1 MTVIQ
6 TPSVHHP
13 LADDAGAALSDSVS
27 TANVVARTDDT
38 AAPSRS
44 RSAPVRKPLYT
55 PEEKL
60 RRDHSPWTLVQG
72 LLAPMQLLAMFV
84 SVVLVLRYLRTG
96 QGLDA
101 ANASVIVKT
110 LFLYVIMVTGAIWEK
125 DVFGQYLFHEKFFW
139 EDVVSFGVIALHTAY
154 VYGLYDGWEP
164 RTNMY
169 IALAAYA
176 LYSVNAVQFLL
187 KLRAAR
193 LADATLRAPAADV
206 PA

>member
-6 TPSVHHP
+6 TPSAHHP
-13 LADDAGAALSDSVS
+13 LADDAGAALSDSLS
-27 TANVVARTDDT
+27 TANVVARMDGI
-38 AAPSRS
+38 AVPSHS
-44 RSAPVRKPLYT
+44 RPLPARKPLYT

-60 RRDHSPWTLVQG
+60 RRDRSPWTMVQG

-84 SVVLVLRYLRTG
+84 SVALVLRFLRTG

-101 ANASVIVKT
+101 ANASVIIKT

-139 EDVVSFGVIALHTAY
+139 EDVVSMAVIALHTAY
-154 VYGLYDGWEP
+154 LYGLYEGWAP

-176 LYSVNAVQFLL
+176 FYSVNAAQFLL

-193 LADATLRAPAADV
+193 LADAELRAAAADTR
-206 PA
+206 A